1 MLYRDEHGVGR
12 FPLSDRIYT
21 PIVNCHEVKMN
32 SDGFQYDSRLPFQ
45 LPSKEKVNWTLGD
58 SFLTLLYL
66 NLFFFRRGRTSAFLN
81 TSGTIDS
88 ANDLFTIS
96 LIIGI
101 KVSKHGL
108 STCVG
113 MGSSSHD
120 FTGAFVKIF
129 LISSVVTGENVVSG
143 VPSNFTS
150 ALNMSE
156 SFGDN
161 PRVELRSF
169 LILSILP
176 RKNLP
181 NRLAS

>member
-1 MLYRDEHGVGR
+1 M
-12 FPLSDRIYT
+12 
-21 PIVNCHEVKMN
+21 
-32 SDGFQYDSRLPFQ
+32 
-45 LPSKEKVNWTLGD
+45 
-58 SFLTLLYL
+58 
-66 NLFFFRRGRTSAFLN
+66 N

-113 MGSSSHD
+113 MESCSHE

-129 LISSVVTGENVVSG
+129 LISSVVTGAHFVSG

-150 ALNMSE
+150 ALDMSK
-156 SFGDN
+156 SLGDD

-169 LILSILP
+169 LIFSKKKYSDFGGGK
-176 RKNLP
+176 KNNLIQ
-181 NRLAS
+181 SFCHIT

>member
-1 MLYRDEHGVGR
+1 M
-12 FPLSDRIYT
+12 
-21 PIVNCHEVKMN
+21 
-32 SDGFQYDSRLPFQ
+32 
-45 LPSKEKVNWTLGD
+45 
-58 SFLTLLYL
+58 
-66 NLFFFRRGRTSAFLN
+66 N

-108 STCVG
+108 SPCVR

-120 FTGAFVKIF
+120 LTGAFVKIF
-129 LISSVVTGENVVSG
+129 LISSLVTGEHVVSG

-150 ALNMSE
+150 ALNMSK
-156 SFGDN
+156 SLGDD

-169 LILSILP
+169 LILSIFQ

>member
-1 MLYRDEHGVGR
+1 MH
-12 FPLSDRIYT
+12 T
-21 PIVNCHEVKMN
+21 
-32 SDGFQYDSRLPFQ
+32 
-45 LPSKEKVNWTLGD
+45 
-58 SFLTLLYL
+58 
-66 NLFFFRRGRTSAFLN
+66 A
-81 TSGTIDS
+81 GTIDS

-101 KVSKHGL
+101 KVSKYGL

-113 MGSSSHD
+113 MGSSSHY

-129 LISSVVTGENVVSG
+129 LISSVVAGENVVSG

-156 SFGDN
+156 SLGDD

-169 LILSILP
+169 LILSIFP
-176 RKNLP
+176 RKHLP